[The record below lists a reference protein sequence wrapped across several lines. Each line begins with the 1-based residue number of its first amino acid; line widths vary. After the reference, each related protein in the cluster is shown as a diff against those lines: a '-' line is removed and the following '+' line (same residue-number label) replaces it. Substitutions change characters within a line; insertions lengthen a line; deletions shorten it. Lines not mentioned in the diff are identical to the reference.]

1 MTEPKTTGEAIQI
14 IRRVLY
20 DLARQPGWNGHAT
33 EPEILNYC
41 IAHKLPVPV
50 TLFEKAKSRLL
61 DSGEMAMRAGNS
73 VADHQYWLTGTGDLA
88 EELKRRSWLE
98 QVAAELREPRTFV
111 QLLFAVLGF
120 AFGLVSGLFLG
131 SASK

>member
-50 TLFEKAKSRLL
+50 SAFEKAKSDLVE
-61 DSGEMAMRAGNS
+61 SGQMAMRALYS
-73 VADHQYWLTGTGDLA
+73 VEQHQYWLTGAGDLA
-88 EELKRRSWLE
+88 EELKRRSWLDN
-98 QVAAELREPRTFV
+98 VLTELREPKTFV
-111 QLLFAVLGF
+111 QFLFAVLGF
-120 AFGLVSGLFLG
+120 ALGLVAGLLLG
-131 SASK
+131 SGK